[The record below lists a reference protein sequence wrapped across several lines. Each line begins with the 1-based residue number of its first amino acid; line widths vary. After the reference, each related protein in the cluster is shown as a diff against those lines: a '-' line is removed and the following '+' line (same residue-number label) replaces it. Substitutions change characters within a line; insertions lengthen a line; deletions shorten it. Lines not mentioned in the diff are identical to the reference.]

1 MRTTTPMRRALKGPR
16 QLAALILLGLAMS
29 ACAAFP
35 SAALLQAGAAVGGSA
50 AAPANGA
57 VAAVQLGSSTALPPS
72 SSIIGRFAPVY
83 MGSHWNFSLAQA
95 ITLAKEFDVIAAQS
109 NVFSKY
115 ASAMKAAKP
124 NLRIIAYVNGMFDL
138 TSGGTAYP
146 SSWYAHDAKGARIRS
161 TFGNYLLNPG
171 NSSWAQSVAKQCSD
185 AIAKSHYDG
194 CFLDTLGTAP
204 LDPGYCTGLAIDPAT
219 GKVWTQ
225 TQWLQAT
232 STVAKTVQSS
242 NPNAIV
248 MDNGLA
254 DGQKYYN
261 TSGSTEPLIAAT
273 HVGMV
278 ELWLR
283 SNGTPANKFKSE
295 AEWLQD
301 VNMIINAQ
309 AQGYWIATTTKL
321 WVPASSAQQAAWE
334 KYALASFLMA
344 ANGKAYFS
352 FMPNRTNSGLTYDSA
367 LEHVAIGT
375 PTDTFK
381 KVGSLYERT
390 FTQGIAEVN
399 VSGSPVTLT
408 VAAGYRNL
416 AGQFVT
422 SETLPPNSGDVFVTG

>member
-1 MRTTTPMRRALKGPR
+1 MRPNLPMRRVLKGPR
-16 QLAALILLGLAMS
+16 RLAALIVFGLAMS

-35 SAALLQAGAAVGGSA
+35 SAALLQAGAVVGGSA
-50 AAPANGA
+50 ATLANGA
-57 VAAVQLGSSTALPPS
+57 VAAVPLGTSTALPPS

-95 ITLAKEFDVIAAQS
+95 VTLAKEFDVIAAQS

-115 ASAMKAAKP
+115 VSAMKAAKP

-146 SSWYAHDAKGARIRS
+146 LSWYAHDLKGARIRS

-171 NSSWAQSVAKQCSD
+171 NASWAQSVAKQCSS

-204 LDPGYCTGLAIDPAT
+204 LDPGYCSGLAIDPAT
-219 GKVWTQ
+219 GKVWTE
-225 TQWLQAT
+225 TQWLAAT
-232 STVAKTVQSS
+232 STVAKAVQSS

-261 TSGSTEPLIAAT
+261 PSGSTEPLIAAT

-295 AEWLQD
+295 TEWLQD

-321 WVPASSAQQAAWE
+321 WVPASAAQQAEWE

-352 FMPNRTNSGLTYDSA
+352 FMPNRNNSGLTYDLASGA
-367 LEHVAIGT
+367 SRNRHADRHLQEGRQPLRAYLHPRHRRSECLRLARDAHGRCRVHESRRS
-375 PTDTFK
+375 
-381 KVGSLYERT
+381 VGDQRD
-390 FTQGIAEVN
+390 
-399 VSGSPVTLT
+399 
-408 VAAGYRNL
+408 
-416 AGQFVT
+416 
-422 SETLPPNSGDVFVTG
+422 PPPE

>member
-261 TSGSTEPLIAAT
+261 PSGSTEPLIAAT

-283 SNGTPANKFKSE
+283 SNGTPANKFKTE

-309 AQGYWIATTTKL
+309 AQGFSIATTTKL

-367 LEHVAIGT
+367 LEHLAIGT
-375 PTDTFK
+375 PTGTFK
-381 KVGSLYERT
+381 KVGGLYERT
-390 FTQGIAEVN
+390 FTHGIAEVN

>member
-1 MRTTTPMRRALKGPR
+1 
-16 QLAALILLGLAMS
+16 
-29 ACAAFP
+29 
-35 SAALLQAGAAVGGSA
+35 
-50 AAPANGA
+50 
-57 VAAVQLGSSTALPPS
+57 
-72 SSIIGRFAPVY
+72 